1 VTGQPRPRAYPVLLR
16 RPTRDREQYVK
27 ALIRLFGIIGSP
39 GFERD
44 VQGLREMVGQSFD
57 RGVSAAGTGR
67 QMAAILASGNR
78 TPALR
83 RIQAPTV
90 VIHGTADKLVS
101 PSGGKATARAILGAK
116 LVLVRGM
123 GHDLPRGAWPQVVDA
138 IAENADRAPVAAL

>member
-1 VTGQPRPRAYPVLLR
+1 MA
-16 RPTRDREQYVK
+16 
-27 ALIRLFGIIGSP
+27 
-39 GFERD
+39 
-44 VQGLREMVGQSFD
+44 GLGFD

-78 TPALR
+78 TAALR

-101 PSGGKATARAILGAK
+101 PSGGKATARAIPGAR

-123 GHDLPRGAWPQVVDA
+123 GHDMPRGAWPQIVGA
-138 IAENADRAPVAAL
+138 IAENADRAPVAAV